1 MNLLQVLVQSLAAGT
16 QIAAPITTAVL
27 NALWQSLFLVLV
39 LHLGLKLLPRLQAAH
54 RFLLWLAAFL
64 LVVLL
69 PLLSLFSP
77 GLRNPV
83 ADPSAALAAHSAS
96 APWLRLD
103 SCWSLLLAAMWLTIA
118 LLRCGFLLLHAQRA
132 QSIGRAG
139 QPVDLALLPADL
151 HAEMKLPGRF
161 AVELCTSKII
171 ERPCV
176 VGFFRPRI
184 LVPDWLLGELSAS
197 ELRQVVL
204 HELEHLRR
212 FDDFSNLLQK
222 IFLVLLPLNP
232 GLFFIERQLCRER
245 EMACDEGVVRR
256 TRAPRAYAA
265 CLANL
270 AERGMQ
276 LRRQAEALAL
286 GLFRRR
292 PELVERVESLLSRR
306 RELPCALRL
315 PLVGLLSCALLAATL
330 ALGRLPQFIGFS
342 VPAAPADPVALAV
355 QSRQSMLPPAATLAV
370 RVPAHKSAAKASVAS
385 SVEQSVE
392 VAASEPAVREFIPT
406 AASGL
411 RAEQVAAHVIPRR
424 MEAAAGDAHA
434 PSASAQNFVP
444 VGQPVVIFAVYEET
458 VQRPRRNLTVRDYET
473 GEDAPVLVVTRWTV
487 VVPATG
493 QIDPAQNPGWM
504 VFDL

>member
-1 MNLLQVLVQSLAAGT
+1 MNIFLGLVQSFGVGAQLAAPV
-16 QIAAPITTAVL
+16 ATAVL

-39 LHLGLKLLPRLQAAH
+39 LHFGLKLLPRLQAAH

-69 PLLSLFSP
+69 PLLSLASLR
-77 GLRNPV
+77 LRNP
-83 ADPSAALAAHSAS
+83 DPGSAAAAQAHAAA

-103 SCWSLLLAAMWLTIA
+103 SRWSLLLAAVWLTIA
-118 LLRCGFLLLHAQRA
+118 LLRCGFLLLHAHRA

-139 QPVDLALLPADL
+139 QPVELATLPADL
-151 HAEMKLPGRF
+151 QAEMKLPGRF
-161 AVELCTSKII
+161 AVELCTSKTI

-212 FDDFSNLLQK
+212 LDDFSNLLQK
-222 IFLVLLPLNP
+222 IFLALLPLNP

-270 AERGMQ
+270 AERGLQ

-306 RELPCALRL
+306 RELPRALRL
-315 PLVGLLSCALLAATL
+315 PLVGSLTCALLAATL
-330 ALGRLPQFIGFS
+330 ALGRLPQFIGF
-342 VPAAPADPVALAV
+342 AAPADPVALTAQTALTKPSVLLPAPALAGRMPTHKAV
-355 QSRQSMLPPAATLAV
+355 
-370 RVPAHKSAAKASVAS
+370 AKAAS
-385 SVEQSVE
+385 FATSSSEPSVE
-392 VAASEPAVREFIPT
+392 VAASEPAASEFVP
-406 AASGL
+406 AEASGL
-411 RAEQVAAHVIPRR
+411 RAEPVVAHVIPRR
-424 MEAAAGDAHA
+424 MDAAAGDAYA
-434 PSASAQNFVP
+434 PKASAQNFAP
-444 VGQPVVIFAVYEET
+444 AGQPVVVFAVYEET
-458 VQRPRRNLTVRDYET
+458 MVRRNLTVRDYET

-487 VVPATG
+487 VVPAT
-493 QIDPAQNPGWM
+493 AQTNQAQAPDLM
-504 VFDL
+504 IFDL